1 MPDFMTALSSPAK
14 TALRSACLA
23 LPVLVMATASFA
35 AGGGDSSPPQPTET
49 TKECKTGRIWDEQKK
64 RCVKIKN
71 SSLDA
76 DGLYQ
81 TLRELAYAGRLTGAG
96 RALDAISDQS
106 SSRVLT
112 YRGFIARKSGDWP
125 QAEAYYAL
133 ALSADPDNVL
143 ARAYLGM
150 GLAEMGELDAAG
162 KQLRE
167 IRNRGGRETWPERAL
182 IMSIRSRGVASY

>member
-1 MPDFMTALSSPAK
+1 MRFALA
-14 TALRSACLA
+14 ALFLA
-23 LPVLVMATASFA
+23 LTTVSVLAVDPEDEGST
-35 AGGGDSSPPQPTET
+35 PPEPTPT
-49 TKECKTGRIWDEQKK
+49 STKCPDGEAWDDATGRCID
-64 RCVKIKN
+64 
-71 SSLDA
+71 LDA
-76 DGLYQ
+76 RIFTDRDRYLAA
-81 TLRELAYAGRLTGAG
+81 RELAYAGRLTGAG

-150 GLAEMGELDAAG
+150 GLAETGELDAAG

>member
-14 TALRSACLA
+14 TALRGACLA

-81 TLRELAYAGRLTGAG
+81 TLRELAYAGRIT
-96 RALDAISDQS
+96 DAQ
-106 SSRVLT
+106 
-112 YRGFIARKSGDWP
+112 
-125 QAEAYYAL
+125 E
-133 ALSADPDNVL
+133 VL
-143 ARAYLGM
+143 AMMRNGKVSYLKTVVFKAS
-150 GLAEMGELDAAG
+150 LESILSN
-162 KQLRE
+162 RW
-167 IRNRGGRETWPERAL
+167 RNN
-182 IMSIRSRGVASY
+182 S

>member
-14 TALRSACLA
+14 TALRGACLA

-81 TLRELAYAGRLTGAG
+81 TLRELAYAGRIT
-96 RALDAISDQS
+96 DAQEVLAMMPDQDDG
-106 SSRVLT
+106 RVLT
-112 YRGFIARKSGDWP
+112 YWGFTHRKLGNQDL
-125 QAEAYYAL
+125 AEAYYTRAIAQDPGNHLARSYMGQGFVSQGKYGLAL
-133 ALSADPDNVL
+133 AQWKAI
-143 ARAYLGM
+143 RTHG
-150 GLAEMGELDAAG
+150 GTGTWAEVSLRDALQDG
-162 KQLRE
+162 QTK
-167 IRNRGGRETWPERAL
+167 
-182 IMSIRSRGVASY
+182 SY